1 MNAVIHVI
9 TLCIITT
16 VTITEGNGVFT
27 TSKDNVYNV
36 TVPKNSSES
45 SFYLWANHPNT
56 SVKIQFVSVYP
67 YSDSFTITQ
76 VNVWH
81 LSYVYQPTKEKPL
94 QIQIPL
100 DQVYVQ
106 MDYFPVEEIVFSS
119 DALVYWSFCSQRHT
133 CSLMAPVTNS
143 GNISSR
149 SLAAVDVGDDG
160 NSLYLTISL
169 AVACGVL
176 LIAVVTLA
184 GMLCYQRRSNVFH
197 HYEKPIRLPLPPPVP
212 KGIHP
217 KINSNSNQDFPDNCG
232 TQVSPD
238 NCSSQISPDNR
249 GTQVSPDNC
258 SSQVSPDNR
267 GTQVSPDNCSSQIS
281 PDNRGTQVSP
291 DNCSSQVSPDNRGT
305 QVSFEYR
312 GIQVSPDYCSTQ
324 DSLDNRDNDTTSE
337 HYYRV
342 DQ

>member
-16 VTITEGNGVFT
+16 VTITEAGNGVFT

-133 CSLMAPVTNS
+133 C
-143 GNISSR
+143 
-149 SLAAVDVGDDG
+149 
-160 NSLYLTISL
+160 
-169 AVACGVL
+169 
-176 LIAVVTLA
+176 
-184 GMLCYQRRSNVFH
+184 
-197 HYEKPIRLPLPPPVP
+197 IRLPLPPPVP